1 MNLLRISS
9 FDFEITKLGSSLGS
23 MIMDLLS
30 WLMMSINY
38 VAATICDGMQSIVEW
53 LLQSDSVTEFLNG
66 GSGTIAR
73 YYHFS
78 IALGILFLLLFGGWQ
93 IIKRNVEP
101 DKSPPLSSIIWEIGK
116 CTVSIFLFSMVFT
129 TVFDLTTA
137 LQNDLTKV
145 YNATETKSTMSASI
159 ISSMIES
166 NYPKYISTKDM
177 QKYVETSL
185 NSDITSSTCS
195 GKLAGV
201 TIYDEDNWTKHASN
215 SLRFWGCDVSD
226 IAPFYNFR
234 TGDTSSIKGYED
246 KLETGYGVS
255 SNKINNIKECLGKD
269 GDGMDSTACEKVNNY
284 DSKAIGMLWID
295 SARRGYS
302 SPSGG
307 HLMECHTFFMVV
319 SLVAFTIALFLT
331 AMALC
336 TRLFELIVLFIVAP
350 AVIGSSICRQEA
362 RGNLWKLL
370 GSLLLQSVGTLLTL
384 YMGVYFMSVISGIEV
399 DGFNTMQMIILKM
412 VLIISDGVF
421 MIKGSKII
429 QTFISDT
436 AGLGQ
441 GLAGTM
447 AALGAGIGAIGIG
460 KSALGMAAKA
470 PATIRDGLR
479 AMDTAAHRI
488 PVNNAV
494 NKARKNPTQKNMA
507 AMARAEENFQNYL
520 NSTPKQQNADG
531 TYKRNFGNV
540 LSATGDKLL
549 GKKREDQKR
558 LESKDSKTFRV
569 SDELNKKHNFDP
581 KTKNFIDSTDKNN
594 KQDK

>member
-38 VAATICDGMQSIVEW
+38 IASILCDGIEGIVEW
-53 LLQSDSVTEFLNG
+53 LLQSDSVSEFLNG

-93 IIKRNVEP
+93 IIKRNIEP

-116 CTVSIFLFSMVFT
+116 CTISIFLFSMIFT

-145 YNATETKSTMSASI
+145 YNATETKSTMSTSI

-185 NSDITSSTCS
+185 DEDVSSSNCG
-195 GKLAGV
+195 GKLGGV
-201 TIYDEDNWTKHASN
+201 TIYDESNWTKHKGSN
-215 SLRFWGCDVSD
+215 LRFWGCDTAN

-246 KLETGYGVS
+246 KLKIGYGVS
-255 SNKINNIKECLGKD
+255 DSVISNIKTCLGKD
-269 GDGMDSTACEKVNNY
+269 GDGMDSSACENVNNY

-302 SPSGG
+302 SPAGG
-307 HLMECHTFFMVV
+307 YLMECHTFFMLV

-336 TRLFELIVLFIVAP
+336 TRLFELIILFIVAP

-384 YMGVYFMSVISGIEV
+384 YLGIYFMSIISGIEV
-399 DGFNTMQMIILKM
+399 NGFNTMQMIILKM

-421 MIKGSKII
+421 MVKGSKII

-436 AGLGQ
+436 AGIGQ

-460 KSALGMAAKA
+460 KAIGGMAMKA
-470 PATIRDGLR
+470 PATIRDGVQAVKTGNRER
-479 AMDTAAHRI
+479 AYNKV
-488 PVNNAV
+488 VNQA
-494 NKARKNPTQKNMA
+494 KQNPTKENLS
-507 AMARAEENFQNYL
+507 AMKDQGDALKSYVD
-520 NSTPKQQNADG
+520 SHKQQNADG
-531 TYKRNFGNV
+531 TYKRNFANV
-540 LSATGDKLL
+540 LSAKGDKML
-549 GKKREDQKR
+549 GKKKEDQKR
-558 LESKDSKTFRV
+558 IESKTNRDFRV
-569 SDELNKKHNFDP
+569 ADEINKQHNFDP
-581 KTKNFIDSTDKNN
+581 GKKDFIPSKNDKEE
-594 KQDK
+594 K